1 MRQMGKD
8 GRPVHGGGWTIGGG
22 AGRLGADPGGGRMRL
37 GPDVLMGETGLLC
50 HWEKTALPE
59 ECLG

>member
-1 MRQMGKD
+1 MAT
-8 GRPVHGGGWTIGGG
+8 GGGV
-22 AGRLGADPGGGRMRL
+22 GRLWGDPGGSRMRL

-50 HWEKTALPE
+50 HWEKRVLPG